1 MYKERNMLL
10 TEIQLCRRKGI
21 KMPQSERIRKVR
33 KSMGAIKAV
42 LGERKRDKIAQV
54 VLLQMQ
60 DVEYNSMFEDDDIEE
75 QSSSSIESKP

>member
-1 MYKERNMLL
+1 MLL

-60 DVEYNSMFEDDDIEE
+60 DVEYNSMFEDEDIEE

>member
-1 MYKERNMLL
+1 MLL

-60 DVEYNSMFEDDDIEE
+60 GVEYNSMFEDDDIEE

>member
-1 MYKERNMLL
+1 LYKERNMLL

>member
-1 MYKERNMLL
+1 MLL